1 MNVEAELTTASAV
14 TAAIQEMDR
23 LAFMLGMPEAERLS
37 VLGLDQKAYKTWKS
51 GAADPEAAVAPELAR
66 RLAYVLPLMRRMAA
80 NLPTLPPG
88 RDLRRLFPDID

>member
-1 MNVEAELTTASAV
+1 VEAELTTPIAV

-23 LAFMLGMPEAERLS
+23 LAFMLGMPESERQS
-37 VLGLDQKAYKTWKS
+37 VLGLSESAYKTWQS
-51 GAADPEAAVAPELAR
+51 GAADPEAAIAPELAR

-88 RDLRRLFPDID
+88 RDLRRLFPKID